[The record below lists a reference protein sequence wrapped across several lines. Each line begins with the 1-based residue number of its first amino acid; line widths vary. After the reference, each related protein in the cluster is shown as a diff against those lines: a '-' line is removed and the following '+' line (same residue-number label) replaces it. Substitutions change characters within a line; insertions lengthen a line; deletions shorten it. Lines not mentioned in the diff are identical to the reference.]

1 MKKLLS
7 ITLSAAIVALA
18 GTAMAAGNATLNV
31 SATVNGTCSIAGPGT
46 LNFGL
51 LDPTAAGA
59 SAAGNS
65 AGITITCSNG
75 TPYSVASASLNG
87 GVLKDA
93 TTGAQ
98 SIPYSLTLPPNS
110 TGTGVAVAY
119 NVAGNIA
126 AGAFFGK
133 PADVYTDTVTL
144 SITP

>member
-7 ITLSAAIVALA
+7 LITAMAIVAAA
-18 GTAMAAGNATLNV
+18 GTSMAAGSATLNV

-46 LNFGL
+46 LTFPL
-51 LDPTAAGA
+51 LDPTVAGA
-59 SAAGNS
+59 SAAGVS
-65 AGITITCSNG
+65 SGITITCSNG
-75 TPYSVASASLNG
+75 TPYNVTSASLNG
-87 GVLKDA
+87 GNLKASLTADTIA
-93 TTGAQ
+93 
-98 SIPYSLTLPPNS
+98 YSLTLPPNG

-133 PADVYTDTVTL
+133 PADVYADTVTL